1 MSRTHCQKLD
11 KHQFLLQRLRSSSCD
26 CYFHLRVLEDCGRF
40 IFRHN
45 MPLTRSKRVAV
56 ASNTAAESDGGQEAR
71 NDIPVAS
78 GERETLSVGRS
89 LRSRRSDIK

>member
-1 MSRTHCQKLD
+1 
-11 KHQFLLQRLRSSSCD
+11 
-26 CYFHLRVLEDCGRF
+26 
-40 IFRHN
+40 

-56 ASNTAAESDGGQEAR
+56 ASNTAAESEGGQEAR